1 MFLRIENI
9 LVITLGIFLL
19 LISPS
24 FSQQSNLSKGV
35 NYLSDFIASDYFL
48 DLQNQNS
55 DLELVDSIYLRALK
69 FYDYDYQEAL
79 LALTFTTI
87 PYREVPL
94 VIPLVNT
101 RIYYPLISGND
112 SISNLKNQN
121 LPSRLFFDSPD
132 NEYGDKDK
140 LAHFFGNG
148 FIGYA
153 ESILNLADVFGYF
166 VESFEED
173 FKAQSKVDYRDMDVN
188 WYGVLFGDMLE
199 VNKRILPSQIMI
211 IRSLRYCAIIL

>member
-1 MFLRIENI
+1 MKAKQLSHNI
-9 LVITLGIFLL
+9 LIITFICCCP
-19 LISPS
+19 I

-35 NYLSDFIASDYFL
+35 NYLSEFIASDHYKSL
-48 DLQNQNS
+48 KNRNS
-55 DLELVDSIYLRALK
+55 DLDLVDSIYLYAIN
-69 FYDYDYQEAL
+69 FYEYDYQEAL

-94 VIPLVNT
+94 VIPLINT
-101 RIYYPLISGND
+101 KIYYPLIAAND
-112 SISNLKNQN
+112 SISNLKNQH
-121 LPSRLFFDSPD
+121 LPGKLFFDSPD
-132 NEYGDKDK
+132 NKYGDKDK

-199 VNKRILPSQIMI
+199 TNKKVLPSQIMI
-211 IRSLRYCAIIL
+211 VRSLRYFIITL